1 MKTLGLCIVAGLGLS
16 ACASG
21 IGGGMTVNTNPNN
34 VVTQYPVETAMLN
47 IYTKQRSEKLVA
59 IVDNQS
65 ASADIQIIPK
75 GSLQFNNKAVQ
86 GAEVNTINKVNDRI
100 TNQSV
105 AINYFTL
112 NPLVFHGF
120 TESTGTYSLSSQTTV
135 IPKMATVGDSSK
147 LMTETVYADSSM
159 RKKIGS
165 YEQDWSLT
173 QDTNNT
179 AWLCIENSKNLSLSS
194 DPIGSSSECY
204 KINAKGDVLASK
216 VTLSQP
222 SANGTKTVVFTSQ

>member
-21 IGGGMTVNTNPNN
+21 IGGGTTVNTNPNN

-65 ASADIQIIPK
+65 ASADIQITPK

-112 NPLVFHGF
+112 NPLMFHGF

-173 QDTNNT
+173 RDTNST
-179 AWLCIENSKNLSLSS
+179 AWLCIENSKNLSPSS

>member
-173 QDTNNT
+173 RDTNST